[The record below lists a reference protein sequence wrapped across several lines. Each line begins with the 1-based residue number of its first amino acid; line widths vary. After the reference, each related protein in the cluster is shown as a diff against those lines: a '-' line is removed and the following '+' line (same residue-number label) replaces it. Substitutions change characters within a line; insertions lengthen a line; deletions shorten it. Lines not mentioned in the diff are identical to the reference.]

1 MRGLMMDMPLLLSGF
16 IDYAAEHHGS
26 TEIVARTIEGDIHRY
41 TYAAAHRRAKRLAK
55 ALIRLGIKPGERVAS
70 LAWNTHRH
78 FEMFYGVTG
87 MGAVLHTVNPRLFPD
102 QLIYII
108 NHAEDSLVFC
118 DAATVATLEAIAPK
132 LATVRGYVVMADE
145 ARMPATRLPNV
156 LCEETLLAAED
167 DDYEWPL
174 LDERDAST
182 ICYTSGTTGNPKGV
196 VYSHRAAVLQT
207 MLAASFDFLPGHR
220 HGSLEVMMPMAPM
233 FHGNAWNMP
242 YLCCYTGAK
251 LVLPGR
257 NYEPDKLYE
266 LFESEKVT
274 LTAGVPTF
282 WLILTDWMER
292 NGKKFSSLR
301 ATLSS
306 GSAPPR
312 ALVAKLERDYG
323 VETMQAWGMTEALMA
338 TSCSLK
344 PGHGDLAFEQRLDY
358 RMKSGRGIFGVK
370 TRIVDDAGNELPH
383 GGAAFGHLRVKG
395 PWIASGY
402 FKGEGGDALDP
413 EGWLKT
419 GDMATIDSEGH
430 ILLTDRS
437 KDVIKSGGEWISSI
451 QLEDTALSHPDVL
464 QAAVIAVPHPKWQER
479 PLLLIVR
486 KEGSRVDAEAILA
499 HLRPKVASWWLP
511 DAVEFVEKFPMTAT
525 GKIHKLTLREQFRDY
540 DLNRQQPERR
550 GSGKR

>member
-1 MRGLMMDMPLLLSGF
+1 MMDMPLLLSGL
-16 IDYAAEHHGS
+16 IEYAADYHGA
-26 TEIVARTIEGDIHRY
+26 TEIVSRTIEGDIQRY
-41 TYAAAHRRAKRLAK
+41 GYADAHRRIKRLAK
-55 ALIRLGIKPGERVAS
+55 ALLRLGAQPGMRIGT
-70 LAWNTHRH
+70 LAWNTREH

-87 MGAVLHTVNPRLFPD
+87 TGAVLHTVNPRLFPD
-102 QLIYII
+102 QLVYII
-108 NHAEDSLVFC
+108 NHAEDEFLFC
-118 DAATVATLEAIAPK
+118 DAATLPIVEAIAPK
-132 LATVRGYVVMADE
+132 LATVKCFVLMAPE
-145 ARMPATRLPNV
+145 ARMPRTGLANL
-156 LCEETLLAAED
+156 LCYETLLAAED
-167 DDYEWPL
+167 DAYAWPQF
-174 LDERDAST
+174 DERNAST

-220 HGSLEVMMPMAPM
+220 HGTLEVMMPMAPM

-242 YLCCYTGAK
+242 YLSCYTGSK

-266 LFESEKVT
+266 LIESEKVT

-282 WLILTDWMER
+282 WLILADWMDR
-292 NGKKFSSLR
+292 NGKKFSTLR
-301 ATLSS
+301 STLSS

-344 PGHGDLAFEQRLDY
+344 PGHGDLPFERRVDY
-358 RMKSGRGIFGVK
+358 RMKSGRAIFGVK
-370 TRIVDDAGNELPH
+370 TRIVDDEGKELARD
-383 GGAAFGHLRVKG
+383 GTAFGHLRAKG

-402 FKGEGGDALDP
+402 LKGEGGSALDDD
-413 EGWLKT
+413 GWLKT
-419 GDMATIDSEGH
+419 GDMATIDAEGH

-451 QLEDTALSHPDVL
+451 QLEDAALTHPDVL

-479 PLLLIVR
+479 PLLLIVPKAGAR
-486 KEGSRVDAEAILA
+486 ISAEAILD

-511 DAVEFVEKFPMTAT
+511 DAVELVDKFPMTAT
-525 GKIHKLTLREQFRDY
+525 GKVHKLTLRQQYKDY
-540 DLNRQQPERR
+540 DLQAKEHASAPHRR
-550 GSGKR
+550 

>member
-16 IDYAAEHHGS
+16 IDYAAEHHAR
-26 TEIVARTIEGDIHRY
+26 TEIVARTIEGDLHRY
-41 TYAAAHRRAKRLAK
+41 TYADAHRRIKRVAK
-55 ALIRLGIKPGERVAS
+55 ALLRLGVKPGERVAT

-102 QLIYII
+102 QLVYII
-108 NHAEDSLVFC
+108 NHAEDAVIFC
-118 DAATVATLEAIAPK
+118 DAATLPILEAIAPR
-132 LATVRGYVVMADE
+132 LTTVRGHVVMADA
-145 ARMPATRLPNV
+145 ARMPSAKLPN
-156 LCEETLLAAED
+156 LACEETLLAAED
-167 DDYEWPL
+167 DDYAWPL
-174 LDERDAST
+174 LDERQAST

-207 MLAASFDFLPGHR
+207 MLAASFDFLPGHK
-220 HGSLEVMMPMAPM
+220 HGTLEVMMPMAPM

-266 LFESEKVT
+266 LLESEKVT

-292 NGKKFSSLR
+292 NGKKFSTLR

-312 ALVAKLERDYG
+312 ALVAKLEQEYG

-344 PGHGDLAFEQRLDY
+344 PGNAALPFERRLDY
-358 RMKSGRGIFGVK
+358 RMKSGRGVFGVK
-370 TRIVDDAGNELPH
+370 TRIVDDEGSELPH
-383 GGAAFGHLRVKG
+383 DGKAFGHLRVKG

-402 FKGEGGDALDP
+402 FKGEGGNALDG

-419 GDMATIDSEGH
+419 GDMATIDPDGH

-451 QLEDTALSHPDVL
+451 QLEDAALSHPAVL
-464 QAAVIAVPHPKWQER
+464 QAAVIAVPHAKWQER

-486 KEGSRVDAEAILA
+486 KEGARVSEAEILD
-499 HLRPKVASWWLP
+499 HLRPKVAGWWLP
-511 DAVEFVEKFPMTAT
+511 DAVEFVDKFPMTAT
-525 GKIHKLTLREQFRDY
+525 GKVHKLTLREQFRDY
-540 DLNRQQPERR
+540 DLSKARPAPQ
-550 GSGKR
+550 GAG

>member
-16 IDYAAEHHGS
+16 IDYAAEHHGA

-41 TYAAAHRRAKRLAK
+41 TYAAAHRRAKQLAK

-102 QLIYII
+102 QLVYII
-108 NHAEDSLVFC
+108 NHAEDSLIFC
-118 DAATVATLEAIAPK
+118 DAATVPILEAIAPR
-132 LATVRGYVVMADE
+132 LATVRGYVVMAE
-145 ARMPATRLPNV
+145 ETRMPAARLPRV

-167 DDYEWPL
+167 DDYDWPL

-242 YLCCYTGAK
+242 YLSCYTGSK

-292 NGKKFSSLR
+292 NGKKFSTLR

-323 VETMQAWGMTEALMA
+323 VETMQAWGLTEALMA

-344 PGHGDLAFEQRLDY
+344 PGHGDLPFEQRLDY
-358 RMKSGRGIFGVK
+358 RMKSGRGIFGIK

-383 GGAAFGHLRVKG
+383 DGTTFGHLRVKG

-402 FKGEGGDALDP
+402 FKGEGGDALDA

-419 GDMATIDSEGH
+419 GDMATIDPEGH

-451 QLEDTALSHPDVL
+451 QLEDAALSHPDVL

-511 DAVEFVEKFPMTAT
+511 DAVEFVDKFPMTAT
-525 GKIHKLTLREQFRDY
+525 GKVHKLTLRQQFKDY
-540 DLNRQQPERR
+540 DLARR
-550 GSGKR
+550 SPAPRGGTG